1 MANDATTPVT
11 SSYLDFAGL
20 ARLRGEAQR
29 KTDTGTHEA
38 AQQFEAM
45 FVQMML
51 KSMRDATF
59 KGGMLDSQTMDTYM
73 GMHDRELSLQIARN
87 GSMGIASMLEKQF
100 SQTQTTAA
108 DVLAQRQKSGEVPA
122 GLPMVKPLPGPLP
135 LGVGQPAYEVKRPA
149 AAGFDLQREFTI
161 HSAP

>member
-1 MANDATTPVT
+1 MANDATLATA
-11 SSYLDFAGL
+11 SSSLDFAGL
-20 ARLRGEAQR
+20 ARLRGEAQKKSNAGNR
-29 KTDTGTHEA
+29 EA

-59 KGGMLDSQTMDTYM
+59 KSGFLGSQTMDTYQ

-87 GSMGIASMLEKQF
+87 GSMGIASLLEKQF
-100 SQTQTTAA
+100 SQNQTTAA
-108 DVLAQRQKSGEVPA
+108 DVLVQRQKSGEDAA

-135 LGVGQPAYEVKRPA
+135 LGVGQPAYEVKRA
-149 AAGFDLQREFTI
+149 AAVGFDLQREFTI
-161 HSAP
+161 NPAP

>member
-1 MANDATTPVT
+1 MANDVTLATA
-11 SSYLDFAGL
+11 SSSLDFAGL
-20 ARLRGEAQR
+20 ARLRGEAQKKSSAGNR
-29 KTDTGTHEA
+29 EA

-45 FVQMML
+45 LVQMML

-59 KGGMLDSQTMDTYM
+59 KSGFLGSKAMDTYQV
-73 GMHDRELSLQIARN
+73 MHDRELSLQIARN
-87 GSMGIASMLEKQF
+87 GSMGIASLLEKQF

-108 DVLAQRQKSGEVPA
+108 DVLVQRQKSGEDAA

-135 LGVGQPAYEVKRPA
+135 LGVGKPAVEVKRPA

-161 HSAP
+161 NSAP